1 MKIYDENQLW
11 ELMEAKMAAGLDIT
25 DGEINLGIAYI
36 MDELADKKG
45 YSQAVSIINDIKKLQ
60 ET

>member
-1 MKIYDENQLW
+1 
-11 ELMEAKMAAGLDIT
+11 MEAKMAAGLDLT

-45 YSQAVSIINDIKKLQ
+45 YSQAVSIINDIKKL
-60 ET
+60 